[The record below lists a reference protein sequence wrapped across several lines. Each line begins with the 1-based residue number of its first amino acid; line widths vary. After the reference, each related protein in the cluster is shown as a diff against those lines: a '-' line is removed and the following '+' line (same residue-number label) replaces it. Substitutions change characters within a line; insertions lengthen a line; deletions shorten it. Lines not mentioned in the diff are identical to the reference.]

1 MRLASIAVIIGLVT
15 AGSQPALAYSE
26 KVKNACKNDYMTHC
40 NTYEVGSAALKQCMR
55 KAGPKLEPKCVD
67 ALVDAGEVS
76 AQEVA
81 SRRAAKN

>member
-1 MRLASIAVIIGLVT
+1 MRLASFAVLVALAT
-15 AGSQPALAYSE
+15 AASQPALAYND
-26 KVKNACKNDYMTHC
+26 KVRNACKNDYMTHC

-55 KAGPKLEPKCVD
+55 KAGPKLEPKCID